1 MAYLP
6 GTEGGSAVADVLF
19 GRVNPSGHLSVSWPS
34 EATRNPPLSQ
44 FNPGAP
50 SPPAAAPALTPH
62 AWAGARSAA
71 RVGRSGGVAGRASG
85 LGLRLGVERRP

>member
-1 MAYLP
+1 
-6 GTEGGSAVADVLF
+6 VADVLF

-50 SPPAAAPALTPH
+50 SLLGDQPKFFDQLPGTTPARAPATTRATRSALACRVPASRPAAF
-62 AWAGARSAA
+62 R
-71 RVGRSGGVAGRASG
+71 
-85 LGLRLGVERRP
+85 